1 MRYIVTGC
9 DGQIGGRVAENMIK
23 EVAGT
28 DLIFT
33 CPDLSRLPRQ
43 KKERWQKLGISIRQA
58 NYDNKEEMI
67 KAFHGGDRIYFV
79 SSIINGPKRIQQH
92 KNVID
97 ACKLSGVKHITYT
110 SFLGANRDGYHQ
122 YVLPDY
128 RATEAYLK
136 ESGLEYN
143 IMRNNL
149 YMENYLTVSVILAM
163 LSNNVWGTNA
173 KEGKATYIAKDDSAR
188 CATALLLGKGEKNK
202 DYDLTSLNPV
212 SQKDICEKIASI
224 SHIDFTFKVMNDDE
238 FRNYLQKLHIPETTE
253 GDYSL
258 SPVPFCIA
266 DMVTNEGGI
275 AQGQM
280 AIISHDVEKLTGQK
294 PLEVDDLLE
303 TYSFVWKEKISNLK
317 ELVQHS

>member
-9 DGQIGGRVAENMIK
+9 DGQLAGRVAANVLN
-23 EVAGT
+23 EVNGE

-33 CPDLSRLPRQ
+33 CPDLTRLSAEKRAGWEKQ
-43 KKERWQKLGISIRQA
+43 GIQVRQA

-67 KAFHGGDRIYFV
+67 KAFSGGDRIYFI
-79 SSIINGPKRIQQH
+79 SSIINGPKRVAQH

-97 ACKLSGVKHITYT
+97 ACVEAGVQHITYT
-110 SFLGANRDGYHQ
+110 SFFGANREGYHQ
-122 YVLPDY
+122 YVLPDH
-128 RATEAYLK
+128 RATEKYLK
-136 ESGLEYN
+136 ECGLKYN

-188 CATALLLGKGEKNK
+188 CAAALLLGKGEDNM
-202 DYDLTSLNPV
+202 DYDLTSLHPV
-212 SQKDICEKIASI
+212 SQRDICEMIAKKSG
-224 SHIDFTFKVMNDDE
+224 IDFKFVPMDDE
-238 FRNYLQKLHIPETTE
+238 EFEKYLMDLHIPKTTD

-258 SPVPFCIA
+258 SPVPFCTS

-275 AQGQM
+275 AAGQM
-280 AIISHDVEKLTGQK
+280 GIVSHDVEKLTGRK
-294 PLEVDDLLE
+294 PLEVEDLLD
-303 TYSFVWKEKISNLK
+303 TYSFVWEKKIKSLK
-317 ELVQHS
+317 EL

>member
-9 DGQIGGRVAENMIK
+9 DGQLAGRVAANMLK
-23 EVAGT
+23 EVSG
-28 DLIFT
+28 DQLIFT
-33 CPDLSRLPRQ
+33 CPDLSRLS
-43 KKERWQKLGISIRQA
+43 KEKVQQWESMGIQVRQA

-67 KAFHGGDRIYFV
+67 QAFTGGDRIYFV
-79 SSIINGPKRIQQH
+79 SSIINGPKRVQQH

-97 ACKLSGVKHITYT
+97 ACVAAGVKHVTYT
-110 SFLGANRDGYHQ
+110 SFFGANREGYNQ
-122 YVLPDY
+122 YVLPDH

-188 CATALLLGKGEKNK
+188 CAAALLLGKGEKNK

-212 SQKDICEKIASI
+212 SQRDICEKIAKKSG
-224 SHIDFTFKVMNDDE
+224 IDFKFVPMNDEE
-238 FRNYLQKLHIPETTE
+238 FEAYLHALHIPTTTD
-253 GDYSL
+253 GDYSK
-258 SPVPFCIA
+258 SPVPFCTA

-275 AQGQM
+275 AEGQM
-280 AIISHDVEKLTGQK
+280 GVVSHDVEKLTGRK
-294 PLEVDDLLE
+294 PLEVDDLLN
-303 TYSFVWKEKISNLK
+303 TYSFVWKEKIKNLK
-317 ELVQHS
+317 ELAQHA